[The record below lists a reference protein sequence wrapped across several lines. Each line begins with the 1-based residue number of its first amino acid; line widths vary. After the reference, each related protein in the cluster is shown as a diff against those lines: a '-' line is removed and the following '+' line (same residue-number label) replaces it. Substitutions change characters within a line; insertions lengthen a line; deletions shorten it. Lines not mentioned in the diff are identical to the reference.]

1 MAHLLVRFDQVARF
15 IRKRESQRHVSGYK
29 TSRSRLRCYNLARAK
44 ARYRKGPFSA
54 MTSQTDHCFLQLAFR
69 LASFPTPNCALRL
82 KAKFSDEFGQQ
93 LRLTAQCPT

>member
-44 ARYRKGPFSA
+44 ATRGK
-54 MTSQTDHCFLQLAFR
+54 
-69 LASFPTPNCALRL
+69 
-82 KAKFSDEFGQQ
+82 
-93 LRLTAQCPT
+93 